1 MNVMAIEYPGYG
13 LYNGNIDDD
22 RILQDA
28 EYVYDYLTIKLK
40 VNPLD
45 IIVFGRSIGSG
56 PASWLA
62 SKRRI
67 GVLVLMSAFTSIRAV
82 VKDIAGV
89 VAQYLVRERF
99 CNIDCMPKV
108 TSPVFLVHGLQDRLI
123 SYRHS
128 QALKS
133 K

>member
-1 MNVMAIEYPGYG
+1 M
-13 LYNGNIDDD
+13 
-22 RILQDA
+22 
-28 EYVYDYLTIKLK
+28 TTKLK
-40 VNPLD
+40 VKPSD

-62 SKRRI
+62 SKRRV
-67 GVLVLMSAFTSIRAV
+67 GMLVLMSAFTSIRAV
-82 VKDIAGV
+82 VRDILGA

-99 CNIDCMPKV
+99 CNIELMAKV
-108 TSPVFLVHGLQDRLI
+108 TAPVFFVHGLQDNLI

-133 K
+133 KYL